1 MKFSTATDAT
11 MLRRKAPTLQDVAA
25 KMSSAAKATKLGMLS
40 LAEAELGE
48 AIRLG
53 EEILAA
59 GSRRKARR

>member
-11 MLRRKAPTLQDVAA
+11 MLRRKAPTLEDVAA
-25 KMSSAAKATKLGMLS
+25 KMRSAADATKLGMLK

-53 EEILAA
+53 EEILATA
-59 GSRRKARR
+59 RRRKAVR